1 MLRKKRAF
9 PASQTAST
17 VAPSTSLARPRGQ
30 SVHLLAPSAPFQ
42 RPAGRGGPECVGVT
56 LW

>member
-1 MLRKKRAF
+1 MPRKKRAF